1 MLLQFQQGNSEDLWS
16 YSSDDLWRSSSVAAF
31 SHNNNSSTDER
42 TPLLNKIIIPTAA
55 RVSKWTESF
64 YKRACLLN
72 ILPVVVVLIWCSVPI
87 PFDDCD
93 TILCEYFDYIN
104 TAVSATAL
112 TSPPSR
118 INFWF
123 FLFWYYGIYNAVALF
138 LMTKLFSI
146 YALNWYPRLLGA
158 KTTFALFWMISQTIG
173 IIFYFVPIMNDESVF
188 WVCLTFFTMSMP
200 VIGALVIIHRK
211 RMDRRHRGRVG
222 VLLSTT
228 PPGDGD
234 LSTRRKSSIMRW
246 IPTDLPRLRAPASY
260 RRFLW
265 FCTALTIALLALV
278 GGEMYAYLF
287 LSTMPH
293 TSLDAFIYVYSWVGA
308 IYIMDAMTDYILYRK
323 IRSHPLA
330 SIFKLYFF
338 MIYFIFYRNLFARL
352 RSVDQFAIVQLGS
365 FLWVCIYY
373 PIAMTPQVH
382 KALVRFIGVTLTYD
396 EYKEKLG
403 RSFYLRNLAENTTML
418 GFLCWVNILHFGPNR
433 AAYPY
438 FHMDDKDGNP
448 YNHQLTVIAAI
459 IIWTSELTSA
469 YITRHTF
476 KKAFNHSIT
485 QQAVR
490 EFERYPEMII
500 GFVLVMI
507 HVLQNIL
514 MALVKLDFTANLE
527 RVN

>member
-1 MLLQFQQGNSEDLWS
+1 MTFTLFWL
-16 YSSDDLWRSSSVAAF
+16 
-31 SHNNNSSTDER
+31 
-42 TPLLNKIIIPTAA
+42 
-55 RVSKWTESF
+55 VSQS
-64 YKRACLLN
+64 
-72 ILPVVVVLIWCSVPI
+72 IGVV
-87 PFDDCD
+87 F
-93 TILCEYFDYIN
+93 
-104 TAVSATAL
+104 
-112 TSPPSR
+112 
-118 INFWF
+118 F
-123 FLFWYYGIYNAVALF
+123 FLSPV
-138 LMTKLFSI
+138 KDDSI
-146 YALNWYPRLLGA
+146 
-158 KTTFALFWMISQTIG
+158 
-173 IIFYFVPIMNDESVF
+173 F
-188 WVCLTFFTMSMP
+188 WVCLTFLTMSMP
-200 VIGALVIIHRK
+200 LVSALIIIHRK

-222 VLLSTT
+222 LLVVSDNTNR
-228 PPGDGD
+228 G
-234 LSTRRKSSIMRW
+234 LSRTISFMRW
-246 IPTDLPRLRAPASY
+246 LPTELPRLQAPASY

-265 FCTALTIALLALV
+265 FGTALAIALIALV
-278 GGEMYAYLF
+278 GGEMYAYIF

-293 TSLDAFIYVYSWVGA
+293 SSMGAFIYVYSWVGA

-382 KALVRFIGVTLTYD
+382 HGLVRFIGVTLTYD

-438 FHMDDKDGNP
+438 FHMDDRDGSP
-448 YNHQLTVIAAI
+448 YNHNLTVIAALV
-459 IIWTSELTSA
+459 IWTSELTSA
-469 YITRHTF
+469 YITRFTF
-476 KKAFNHSIT
+476 KKVFNHSIT
-485 QQAVR
+485 QQAVK

-500 GFVLVMI
+500 GFVLVMV

-514 MALVKLDFTANLE
+514 LALIKLDFDDGYE
-527 RVN
+527 K

>member
-1 MLLQFQQGNSEDLWS
+1 M
-16 YSSDDLWRSSSVAAF
+16 AF
-31 SHNNNSSTDER
+31 
-42 TPLLNKIIIPTAA
+42 I
-55 RVSKWTESF
+55 
-64 YKRACLLN
+64 
-72 ILPVVVVLIWCSVPI
+72 
-87 PFDDCD
+87 
-93 TILCEYFDYIN
+93 
-104 TAVSATAL
+104 
-112 TSPPSR
+112 
-118 INFWF
+118 
-123 FLFWYYGIYNAVALF
+123 
-138 LMTKLFSI
+138 
-146 YALNWYPRLLGA
+146 
-158 KTTFALFWMISQTIG
+158 LFWMVSQSIG
-173 IIFYFVPIMNDESVF
+173 IVFYFVPIINDESVF
-188 WVCLTFFTMSMP
+188 WVSLTFFTMAMP
-200 VIGALVIIHRK
+200 VIGAFVIIHRK
-211 RMDRRHRGRVG
+211 RMDRRHRGAVG
-222 VLLSTT
+222 VLRSTT
-228 PPGDGD
+228 TDGD
-234 LSTRRKSSIMRW
+234 VTIRRKSSIMRW

-382 KALVRFIGVTLTYD
+382 KGLVRFIGVTLTYD

-403 RSFYLRNLAENTTML
+403 RSFYLRNLAENTTMI

-438 FHMDDKDGNP
+438 FHMDDNDGNP
-448 YNHQLTVIAAI
+448 YNHQLTVMAAI
-459 IIWTSELTSA
+459 VIWTSELTSA
-469 YITRHTF
+469 FITRQTF
-476 KKAFNHSIT
+476 EKAFNHSIT
-485 QQAVR
+485 KQAVR

-500 GFVLVMI
+500 GFVIVMI

-514 MALVKLDFTANLE
+514 MALVKLDFTAGLE
-527 RVN
+527 KVIT

>member
-16 YSSDDLWRSSSVAAF
+16 
-31 SHNNNSSTDER
+31 
-42 TPLLNKIIIPTAA
+42 
-55 RVSKWTESF
+55 
-64 YKRACLLN
+64 
-72 ILPVVVVLIWCSVPI
+72 VLIWCSVPI

-93 TILCEYFDYIN
+93 TILCEYIDYIN
-104 TAVSATAL
+104 TAAVSSTAL
-112 TSPPSR
+112 ASPPSR

-158 KTTFALFWMISQTIG
+158 KMTFALFWMISQTIG
-173 IIFYFVPIMNDESVF
+173 ILFYFVPIMNDESVF
-188 WVCLTFFTMSMP
+188 WVSLTFFTMSMP

-222 VLLSTT
+222 VLLSTSA
-228 PPGDGD
+228 PGDGD
-234 LSTRRKSSIMRW
+234 LSTRRKSAIMRW

-293 TSLDAFIYVYSWVGA
+293 TSLDAFVYVYSWVAA
-308 IYIMDAMTDYILYRK
+308 IYVMDAMTDYILYRK
-323 IRSHPLA
+323 I
-330 SIFKLYFF
+330 
-338 MIYFIFYRNLFARL
+338 RNLFARL

-365 FLWVCIYY
+365 FLW
-373 PIAMTPQVH
+373 
-382 KALVRFIGVTLTYD
+382 
-396 EYKEKLG
+396 EKLG
-403 RSFYLRNLAENTTML
+403 RSFYLRNLAENTTMI

-527 RVN
+527 KVT

>member
-1 MLLQFQQGNSEDLWS
+1 
-16 YSSDDLWRSSSVAAF
+16 
-31 SHNNNSSTDER
+31 
-42 TPLLNKIIIPTAA
+42 
-55 RVSKWTESF
+55 
-64 YKRACLLN
+64 
-72 ILPVVVVLIWCSVPI
+72 VLIWCSVPI
-87 PFDDCD
+87 PFDD
-93 TILCEYFDYIN
+93 
-104 TAVSATAL
+104 S
-112 TSPPSR
+112 SPPSR

-158 KTTFALFWMISQTIG
+158 KMTFALFWMISQTIG
-173 IIFYFVPIMNDESVF
+173 ILFYFVPIMNDESVF
-188 WVCLTFFTMSMP
+188 WVSLTFFTMSMP

-211 RMDRRHRGRVG
+211 RMDRRHRGR
-222 VLLSTT
+222 SA
-228 PPGDGD
+228 
-234 LSTRRKSSIMRW
+234 IMRW

-293 TSLDAFIYVYSWVGA
+293 TSLDAFVYVYSWVAA
-308 IYIMDAMTDYILYRK
+308 IYVMDAMTDYILYRK

-403 RSFYLRNLAENTTML
+403 RSFYLRNLAENTTMI

-527 RVN
+527 KVT

>member
-1 MLLQFQQGNSEDLWS
+1 MVLQFQQGNSEDAWN
-16 YSSDDLWRSSSVAAF
+16 YSSDDLWRSSSIAQHINIDV
-31 SHNNNSSTDER
+31 SDER
-42 TPLLNKIIIPTAA
+42 TPLLHRIMIPTAA

-64 YKRACLLN
+64 YKRTCILN
-72 ILPVVVVLIWCSVPI
+72 ILPVLLVLIWCSVPI
-87 PFDDCD
+87 PFDDCE
-93 TILCEYFDYIN
+93 TILCDYSDYIFPASSLKN
-104 TAVSATAL
+104 G
-112 TSPPSR
+112 SPTR
-118 INFWF
+118 INFWY
-123 FLFWYYGIYNAVALF
+123 FLFWYYGLYNALALF
-138 LMTKLFSI
+138 LITKLFSI
-146 YALNWYPRLLGA
+146 YALNWYPKLLGA
-158 KTTFALFWMISQTIG
+158 KVTFALFWFVSQSIG
-173 IIFYFVPIMNDESVF
+173 IAFYYIPIVKTESVF
-188 WVCLTFFTMSMP
+188 WVGLTFFTMSMP
-200 VIGALVIIHRK
+200 LAGALIIIHRK

-222 VLLSTT
+222 VLL
-228 PPGDGD
+228 
-234 LSTRRKSSIMRW
+234 LSEESVDPKPFIRW

-265 FCTALTIALLALV
+265 FCTALAIALFALI

-287 LSTMPH
+287 LSTLPH
-293 TSLDAFIYVYSWVGA
+293 TPMDAFIYVYSWVGA

-352 RSVDQFAIVQLGS
+352 RSVDQFAIVQLAS

-373 PIAMTPQVH
+373 PFAMTPQVH
-382 KALVRFIGVTLTYD
+382 RCLVRFIGVTLTYD

-438 FHMDDKDGNP
+438 FHMDDRDGSP
-448 YNHQLTVIAAI
+448 YNHNLTVIAALV
-459 IIWTSELTSA
+459 IWTSELTSA
-469 YITRHTF
+469 FITRLTF
-476 KKAFNHSIT
+476 KRVFNHSIT
-485 QQAVR
+485 QQAIR

-500 GFVLVMI
+500 GFVLVMV

-514 MALVKLDFTANLE
+514 LALIKLDFAAGLE
-527 RVN
+527 K

>member
-1 MLLQFQQGNSEDLWS
+1 MVLQFHQGNSEDFWN
-16 YSSDDLWRSSSVAAF
+16 YSSDDLWRSNSIAHQISVQSDTF
-31 SHNNNSSTDER
+31 DER
-42 TPLLNKIIIPTAA
+42 TPLLHKIIIPTAA

-64 YKRACLLN
+64 YKRACILN
-72 ILPVVVVLIWCSVPI
+72 ILPVALVLIWCSVPI

-93 TILCEYFDYIN
+93 TILCDYSDDIYPI
-104 TAVSATAL
+104 VPIGGRSG
-112 TSPPSR
+112 SPTR

-123 FLFWYYGIYNAVALF
+123 FLFWYYGLYNALALF
-138 LMTKLFSI
+138 LITKLFSI
-146 YALNWYPRLLGA
+146 YALNWYPRILGA
-158 KTTFALFWMISQTIG
+158 RVTFVLFWLTSQAIG
-173 IIFYFVPIMNDESVF
+173 IIFYYVPIVVDESIF
-188 WVCLTFFTMSMP
+188 WVALTFFTMAMP
-200 VIGALVIIHRK
+200 LVGALLIIHKK
-211 RMDRRHRGRVG
+211 RMDRRERGVAG
-222 VLLSTT
+222 VLLLNEED
-228 PPGDGD
+228 PKPF
-234 LSTRRKSSIMRW
+234 IRW
-246 IPTDLPRLRAPASY
+246 FPTDLPRLRAPASY

-265 FCTALTIALLALV
+265 FCTALAIALFALI

-287 LSTMPH
+287 LSTLPH
-293 TSLDAFIYVYSWVGA
+293 TPLDAFIYVYSWVGA
-308 IYIMDAMTDYILYRK
+308 IYVMDAMTDYILYRK

-373 PIAMTPQVH
+373 PIAMTKQVH
-382 KALVRFIGVTLTYD
+382 RFLVRFIGVRLTYD

-438 FHMDDKDGNP
+438 FHMDDRDGSP
-448 YNHQLTVIAAI
+448 YNHNRTVIAALV
-459 IIWTSELTSA
+459 IWTSELTSA
-469 YITRHTF
+469 YITRFTF
-476 KKAFNHSIT
+476 KKAFKHSIT
-485 QQAVR
+485 QQAIR

-507 HVLQNIL
+507 HVMQNIL
-514 MALVKLDFTANLE
+514 MALIKLDFADGLE
-527 RVN
+527 K

>member
-1 MLLQFQQGNSEDLWS
+1 MLVQFEQGNSEDLWS

-31 SHNNNSSTDER
+31 SNNNNNTDER
-42 TPLLNKIIIPTAA
+42 TPLLSKFILPTAA

-64 YKRACLLN
+64 YKRACVLN
-72 ILPVVVVLIWCSVPI
+72 ILPVLVVLIWCSVPI
-87 PFDDCD
+87 PFDDCE
-93 TILCEYFDYIN
+93 TILCEYSDFTSN
-104 TAVSATAL
+104 AL
-112 TSPPSR
+112 LSPPSR

-146 YALNWYPRLLGA
+146 YALNWYPTSLGA
-158 KTTFALFWMISQTIG
+158 KTTFGLFWMTSQSIG
-173 IIFYFVPIMNDESVF
+173 ILFYFVPIMNNESVF
-188 WVCLTFFTMSMP
+188 WVGLTFFTMSMP
-200 VIGALVIIHRK
+200 VIIALVIIHRK
-211 RMDRRHRGRVG
+211 RMDRRHRGVVG
-222 VLLSTT
+222 VLLST
-228 PPGDGD
+228 DGQV
-234 LSTRRKSSIMRW
+234 TARRKSSIMRW

-265 FCTALTIALLALV
+265 FCTALTVALFALI

-308 IYIMDAMTDYILYRK
+308 IYIMDAITDYILYRK

-373 PIAMTPQVH
+373 PIAMTRQVH
-382 KALVRFIGVTLTYD
+382 KSLVRYIGVTLTYD

-403 RSFYLRNLAENTTML
+403 RSFYLRNLAENTTMI
-418 GFLCWVNILHFGPNR
+418 GFLCWVNILHYGPNR

-469 YITRHTF
+469 FITRHTF

-490 EFERYPEMII
+490 EFEKYPEMII
-500 GFVLVMI
+500 GFILVMI

-514 MALVKLDFTANLE
+514 MALVKLDFTAGLE
-527 RVN
+527 NIG